1 MSMNLAASSQ
11 EQEMSLDLAAYSQE
25 EEYEPLD
32 ESQLELVSLELRSFG

>member
-32 ESQLELVSLELRSFG
+32 ESLELVSLELRSFG

>member
-32 ESQLELVSLELRSFG
+32 ESLELV